1 MDRLEGSP
9 GRGSASAELS
19 CAGNADLS
27 LLSGGFLGSCS
38 LRGCFWAAARG
49 GHVLRTVT
57 VKRPWGVAFLQA
69 RAGEAWPAVEA
80 FQPRL
85 CRSSS
90 APRMSSRCAQA
101 PWGRAGWCGAGAWC
115 CRLGSVASSHG
126 PVLLS
131 HPIFSVR
138 FVLVLLDVH
147 PNSPHRCHGARPPV
161 LGQVGPHLRTLG
173 NAPSPFAH
181 CQIPAQRP
189 GATLPGGRGGW

>member
-1 MDRLEGSP
+1 M
-9 GRGSASAELS
+9 
-19 CAGNADLS
+19 
-27 LLSGGFLGSCS
+27 
-38 LRGCFWAAARG
+38 RGCFWAAARW
-49 GHVLRTVT
+49 GHVLQTVT
-57 VKRPWGVAFLQA
+57 VKRPRGVAFLQA
-69 RAGEAWPAVEA
+69 CAGEAWPVVEA
-80 FQPRL
+80 FQLQP

-90 APRMSSRCAQA
+90 APRTSSRCSQA
-101 PWGRAGWCGAGAWC
+101 PWGRAGWCGAGAWR

-181 CQIPAQRP
+181 ARSPLRDLGPRCP
-189 GATLPGGRGGW
+189 GAGGAPWHGSP